1 MPTVYRENEGQRA
14 EPEAGSSPR
23 KLLKSSRL
31 EIKAS
36 CTKPVVKGSE
46 T

>member
-1 MPTVYRENEGQRA
+1 MSTVYRENEGQRA

-31 EIKAS
+31 EIREY
-36 CTKPVVKGSE
+36 CT
-46 T
+46 